1 MSNKTNKSRIK
12 IEKIDIKMQRLL
24 LVFQFGIASLVGISL
39 CISSSTARLKICIII
54 ARIKKYKSII
64 EEKRKKQDN
73 NISRGEFVSVN
84 NVLNEYDD
92 MKKQNKNILGQ

>member
-1 MSNKTNKSRIK
+1 
-12 IEKIDIKMQRLL
+12 MQWLL

-39 CISSSTARLKICIII
+39 GISSSTARLEICIII

-92 MKKQNKNILGQ
+92 MKKENKNILGQ